1 MRKAT
6 ASSASSSDIPDGEG
20 ARIGIVVAEWNQ
32 EVTQALL
39 DGAIEELMENG
50 VLEKDIQI
58 KRVPGSFEIPHAA
71 ERFLDEDEV
80 DAVIT
85 LGSLIRGETIHFEVI
100 AHSIAQALQEQ
111 NTNSSVPVLFGV
123 LTDENMEQA
132 RARAGGEKGNKGK
145 EAAIAALKMIALN

>member
-1 MRKAT
+1 M
-6 ASSASSSDIPDGEG
+6 
-20 ARIGIVVAEWNQ
+20 AEWNE
-32 EVTQALL
+32 EVTGALL

-100 AHSIAQALQEQ
+100 AHSVAQALQEQ

-123 LTDENMEQA
+123 LTDENMEQS